1 MNTKVSVPRDRND
14 KAPVVV
20 EFNFGETLD
29 DAAALFREDVVRH
42 LFILS
47 AKAQLREFVRGMVK
61 GSATYDEIDESVAVW
76 TPVIKTRGKSKLDQ
90 ALEIIKG
97 FSTQERGELAD
108 LLVELSVD

>member
-29 DAAALFREDVVRH
+29 DAATLFKGDVVHH

-47 AKAQLREFVRGMVK
+47 AKSQLREFVRGMVK
-61 GSATYDEIDESVAVW
+61 RSATFDEIDESVAVW
-76 TPVIKTRGKSKLDQ
+76 TPMIKTRGKSRLSQ
-90 ALEIIKG
+90 ALQIIEG
-97 FSTQERGELAD
+97 FSPHELEELAD
-108 LLVELSVD
+108 LIVELSVD